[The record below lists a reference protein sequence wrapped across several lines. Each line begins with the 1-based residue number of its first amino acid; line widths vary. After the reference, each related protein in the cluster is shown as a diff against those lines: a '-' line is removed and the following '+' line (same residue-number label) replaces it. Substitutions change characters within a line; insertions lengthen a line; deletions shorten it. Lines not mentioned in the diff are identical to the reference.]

1 MSPNVCGS
9 FAASGTRMHAPVL
22 EWSNIAQAT
31 SHDPSEKRIVPVFNV
46 NRRACRS
53 SKTVLHDR
61 HKMLKKMVRPVYESA
76 VSALYIDRSQFGS
89 TVNMSGLADA
99 GLHS

>member
-1 MSPNVCGS
+1 LCPELKAGS
-9 FAASGTRMHAPVL
+9 
-22 EWSNIAQAT
+22 QAWR
-31 SHDPSEKRIVPVFNV
+31 DPPEKRIVPVFNV

-53 SKTVLHDR
+53 SKTVLRDR

-76 VSALYIDRSQFGS
+76 VSALYIERSQFGS
-89 TVNMSGLADA
+89 TVDMSGLADA